1 MGAAK
6 RMPGAPLTILIS
18 VRYGN
23 CKATKGRVE
32 SKESDLV
39 NVAHIEINN
48 KCQMFRI
55 CSNSHADVPTF
66 HFWNA
71 FTQRHKIMNI
81 FFPRLDFREPDVYCH
96 MLGHSFQQNTQKR
109 LDMAIQP
116 K

>member
-1 MGAAK
+1 MGAGK
-6 RMPGAPLTILIS
+6 RMSGTPLTILIS

-55 CSNSHADVPTF
+55 CSN
-66 HFWNA
+66 
-71 FTQRHKIMNI
+71 
-81 FFPRLDFREPDVYCH
+81 
-96 MLGHSFQQNTQKR
+96 
-109 LDMAIQP
+109 
-116 K
+116 